1 MINLDWIRQ
10 LIDLI
15 DESDV
20 DSIEIARFGKR
31 VRISKSPPIHVTGG
45 VAAPQAAGASAAPA
59 SPSPSALAASAN
71 EAAPAEPDPASEVVS
86 PMVGT
91 FYGAPAP
98 DAPPYVE
105 VGDTIRK
112 GQTLCILEAMKLMNE
127 LEAEVGG
134 TIREVCVGNGDP
146 VEYGQVLFR
155 IEPND

>member
-31 VRISKSPPIHVTGG
+31 VRISKSPPVHIAAGG
-45 VAAPQAAGASAAPA
+45 AAAPQPAPAAPTQAAPA
-59 SPSPSALAASAN
+59 ASPEP
-71 EAAPAEPDPASEVVS
+71 APAAEDTPASDSFSEVVS

-105 VGDTIRK
+105 VGDTVRK
-112 GQTLCILEAMKLMNE
+112 GQTVCILEAMKLMNE
-127 LEAEVGG
+127 LEAEIGG
-134 TIREVCVGNGDP
+134 TIWESGVGNVEP